1 MCSFLLRQPCKDLN
15 ALGKKN
21 ETWRKR
27 GEQKGMLLCN
37 APSEII
43 DNSISQTTNE
53 LFVIYGVSLSSVVGV
68 ASEVW
73 AGEMN

>member
-1 MCSFLLRQPCKDLN
+1 
-15 ALGKKN
+15 
-21 ETWRKR
+21 
-27 GEQKGMLLCN
+27 MLLCN